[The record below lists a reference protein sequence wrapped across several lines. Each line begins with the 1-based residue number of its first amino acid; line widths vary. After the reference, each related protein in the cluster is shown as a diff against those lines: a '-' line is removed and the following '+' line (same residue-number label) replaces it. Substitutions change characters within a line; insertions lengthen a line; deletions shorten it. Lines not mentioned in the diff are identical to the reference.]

1 MTKPVFV
8 ILIEVN
14 TSRFVNY
21 LISNNI
27 NNQVGLGTIV

>member
-21 LISNNI
+21 LIYNNI
-27 NNQVGLGTIV
+27 NNQVGLETIV

>member
-14 TSRFVNY
+14 TSHFINC

-27 NNQVGLGTIV
+27 NNQVGLETIV

>member
-27 NNQVGLGTIV
+27 TNQVGLETIV

>member
-1 MTKPVFV
+1 MTKPVLV

-21 LISNNI
+21 LIFNNF
-27 NNQVGLGTIV
+27 NNQVGLETIV

>member
-14 TSRFVNY
+14 TSRFANC

-27 NNQVGLGTIV
+27 NNRVGLETIV